1 MASMRYLPSALS
13 SSTQEIEGIIPPQ
26 HALTRLIRIVGTE
39 GAQIADFV
47 VGQARKRRL
56 ACKAMAQYVKTLQP
70 EGNANSFKTVW
81 VYRKRK
87 RILEVHGS

>member
-47 VGQARKRRL
+47 VGQARRRRL
-56 ACKAMAQYVKTLQP
+56 TCKAMPQYVKTLQP
-70 EGNANSFKTVW
+70 DRNANSFKAVC

-87 RILEVHGS
+87 RILEVHDS